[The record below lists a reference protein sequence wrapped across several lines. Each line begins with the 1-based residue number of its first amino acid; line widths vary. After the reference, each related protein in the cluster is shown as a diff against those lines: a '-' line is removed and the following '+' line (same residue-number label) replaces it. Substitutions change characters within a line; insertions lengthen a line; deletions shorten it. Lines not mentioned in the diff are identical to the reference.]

1 MNLCDD
7 IFKFISDNGIDASEE
22 ESHAI
27 RILHCPDDVIVVP
40 VSIHSKTLE
49 EAEEANH
56 TLKGLLSALNTK
68 KSIIIPE
75 DLWRRRR
82 NMMECRLLAHLGRFR
97 SVFARNTEVHRIT
110 KPMSSE
116 FLDRHHTY
124 GDAAARYRYGI
135 FTKSGEMVAVGSFSS
150 GRTWE
155 KGGTAIRSFE
165 WVRYASLPDVRVVGG
180 MGKMLS
186 TFISEVH
193 PDDIM
198 SYADMEWTDGQVYE
212 KLGFRE
218 DGRFAPIPFA
228 INADSW
234 ERTALSRAGEP
245 AGNIYYH
252 FNLGS
257 RKFRLN
263 PGLNRTDI
271 GSTGD
276 SQHSTG
282 DDLTAAWFNKAD
294 SQINP

>member
-1 MNLCDD
+1 MSLCDD
-7 IFKFISDNGIDASEE
+7 IFKFISDNGIDVARD
-22 ESHAI
+22 ESHSI
-27 RILHCPDDVIVVP
+27 PLLRCRNNVIVIP
-40 VSIHSKTLE
+40 VSIGSRTLE
-49 EAEEANH
+49 DAEKASHILET
-56 TLKGLLSALNTK
+56 TLKELESE
-68 KSIIIPE
+68 KSVIISE
-75 DLWRRRR
+75 DLWRRRQS
-82 NMMECRLLAHLGRFR
+82 MMECRLLAHLGRFR

-110 KPMSSE
+110 KPISSE

-135 FTKSGEMVAVGSFSS
+135 FTKNGEMVAVGSFSS
-150 GRTWE
+150 GRTWK
-155 KGGTAIRSFE
+155 KGDTAIRSFE

-186 TFISEVH
+186 SFISEVH

-263 PGLNRTDI
+263 PGAYRPDTAV
-271 GSTGD
+271 TGD
-276 SQHSTG
+276 SQHCTG
-282 DDLTAAWFNKAD
+282 GGLKD
-294 SQINP
+294 INETLA